1 MMRVD
6 NTTLKGRVKDIE
18 DALRQANLEALVIYA
33 NGSMLGSASKMHGY
47 LRYLVN
53 FDGHNTPA
61 MLVLRPGHEPSLVS
75 GTNPI
80 LMRLQHREMLWFKD
94 VRITKA
100 HLFGGEMVS
109 ILGTSDNNSGRR
121 IGYIGHNETP
131 APVWTAIEKGLTG
144 VQWVDFTPQFD
155 QRRVCKD
162 DLQLAFHRRAAEICD
177 AIFQTVQLKV
187 RTGLKGYQLQACME
201 HTARHEG
208 TEYCISWLTVAPRA
222 DYPRFYK
229 EECTRVPQ
237 EGDQVIP
244 GIYLTYDG
252 HWGHAIRTGTVG
264 TPTDDHRK
272 VYDIVREMQEAC
284 LSRLKPGEDLFEA
297 VNAMD
302 DVVYKY
308 YREEEVDRSRAGH
321 GLGFSYEDPIVSRAF
336 FHPWE
341 FNSRPPSGANR
352 IEIQPGMLLE
362 VHPNLFVPGVAGAM
376 IGDMV
381 AITDTGYE
389 IFTEF
394 PRDLIVW

>member
-1 MMRVD
+1 MMRID
-6 NTTLKGRVKDIE
+6 NMTLKARVKDIE
-18 DALRQANLEALVIYA
+18 DALRQDRLEALIVYA

-47 LRYLVN
+47 LRYLTN

-61 MLVLRPGHEPSLVS
+61 MLVLRPGHEPILVS

-80 LMRLQHREMLWFKD
+80 LMQLQHRELLWFKD
-94 VRITKA
+94 VRLTKA
-100 HLFGGEMVS
+100 PLFGNEIVS
-109 ILGTSDNNSGRR
+109 ILGKSERNGNWRM
-121 IGYIGHNETP
+121 GYVGLNETP
-131 APVWTAIEKGLTG
+131 APVWTAINKGLPG
-144 VQWVDFTPQFD
+144 VQWVDFTPQLD
-155 QRRVCKD
+155 QRRVQKD

-177 AIFQTVQLKV
+177 AIFQTVQREV

-208 TEYCISWLTVAPRA
+208 TEYCITWLTVAPRA

-229 EECTRVPQ
+229 EECARVPQ
-237 EGDQVIP
+237 EGDQMIP

-264 TPTDDHRK
+264 KPTDDHRK
-272 VYDIVREMQEAC
+272 IYDIVREMQEAC
-284 LSRLKPGEDLFEA
+284 LARLKPGEDLLEA

-308 YREEEVDRSRAGH
+308 YREEDVSRSRAGH
-321 GLGFSYEDPIVSRAF
+321 GLGLSYEDPIVSGAF

-341 FNSRPPSGANR
+341 FKDKPHPGANR
-352 IEIQPGMLLE
+352 IEIKPGMLME

-381 AITDTGYE
+381 AITDTSYE
-389 IFTEF
+389 IFTEY
-394 PRDLIVW
+394 PRDLIIW